1 MIHEYQFSID
11 SIDAANKATHTTY
24 AEDSI
29 CNGLAKGRRMLDK
42 LFKDGALT
50 AELWLMGDPA
60 DGRRSFSAR
69 CDASDFVHVDDGKQW
84 QTRSWRL
91 LRCRPFLERLRSG
104 RQPPR

>member
-60 DGRRSFSAR
+60 DGRRSLLKAFFDR
-69 CDASDFVHVDDGKQW
+69 GDDKVHKVE
-84 QTRSWRL
+84 
-91 LRCRPFLERLRSG
+91 C
-104 RQPPR
+104 

>member
-60 DGRRSFSAR
+60 DGRRVFVEGIFRQRRQQSTQGGMLKVFSLKFH
-69 CDASDFVHVDDGKQW
+69 S
-84 QTRSWRL
+84 T
-91 LRCRPFLERLRSG
+91 
-104 RQPPR
+104 

>member
-29 CNGLAKGRRMLDK
+29 CNSLAKGRRMLDK

-60 DGRRSFSAR
+60 DGRRSSLKAFFDR
-69 CDASDFVHVDDGKQW
+69 GDNKVRKVEC
-84 QTRSWRL
+84 
-91 LRCRPFLERLRSG
+91 
-104 RQPPR
+104 

>member
-1 MIHEYQFSID
+1 MIHKYQFSID

-50 AELWLMGDPA
+50 AELWLMGDPT
-60 DGRRSFSAR
+60 DGRRSSLKAFFDR
-69 CDASDFVHVDDGKQW
+69 GDNKVHRVE
-84 QTRSWRL
+84 
-91 LRCRPFLERLRSG
+91 C
-104 RQPPR
+104 

>member
-60 DGRRSFSAR
+60 DGRRSSLKVFFDR
-69 CDASDFVHVDDGKQW
+69 GDDKV
-84 QTRSWRL
+84 RRVE
-91 LRCRPFLERLRSG
+91 C
-104 RQPPR
+104 

>member
-42 LFKDGALT
+42 LFKDEPINRNRTDRFEIRVCDTNTPLVLAV
-50 AELWLMGDPA
+50 PA
-60 DGRRSFSAR
+60 VSAQ
-69 CDASDFVHVDDGKQW
+69 AAPVNINVGITIKK
-84 QTRSWRL
+84 TR
-91 LRCRPFLERLRSG
+91 
-104 RQPPR
+104 